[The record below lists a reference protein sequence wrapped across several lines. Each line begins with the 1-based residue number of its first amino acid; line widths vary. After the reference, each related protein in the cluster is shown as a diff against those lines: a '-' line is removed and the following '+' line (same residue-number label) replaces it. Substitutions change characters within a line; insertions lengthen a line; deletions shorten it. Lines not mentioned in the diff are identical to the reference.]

1 MQSASTEASAPER
14 FTFEAPA
21 ASAPAAPE
29 SPPSQ
34 PEESWEP
41 EIVYSDLERP
51 PVRLPTPVSSGPDA
65 TPLDAGVPDV
75 RHQPERTPAPE
86 DHDAPDRTP
95 DTADSA
101 QEAAASEALAPAQQ
115 TQPPR
120 RGSGRQRQ
128 PRQEAREAP
137 DAAPIILPPD
147 LPAAKEDPA
156 ANLSDEQA
164 AVYARL
170 REWRNAEA
178 KRQEISRFI
187 IASNATLAEIARRV
201 PYTDADLQAVK
212 GMGPERMKKYGDKI
226 LEVVRG

>member
-1 MQSASTEASAPER
+1 M
-14 FTFEAPA
+14 
-21 ASAPAAPE
+21 
-29 SPPSQ
+29 
-34 PEESWEP
+34 
-41 EIVYSDLERP
+41 
-51 PVRLPTPVSSGPDA
+51 RLPTPVSSGPDF
-65 TPLDAGVPDV
+65 TPLDAGIPDV
-75 RHQPERTPAPE
+75 RRQPERTPAPE
-86 DHDAPDRTP
+86 DHDAPESAP
-95 DTADSA
+95 QDTAA
-101 QEAAASEALAPAQQ
+101 PEAPAPVPQDQ
-115 TQPPR
+115 STR
-120 RGSGRQRQ
+120 RGNGRQRQ
-128 PRQEAREAP
+128 SRQEPQDMP
-137 DAAPIILPPD
+137 DAAPVILPPD

-201 PYTDADLQAVK
+201 PYTDADLKAVK